1 MRSENEWQ
9 RGGTERDES
18 RGGRVAAGSTDTAAD
33 GEAGGMMRGGVLW
46 ERVRVTART
55 TQVALGA
62 GHSPRALSPPP
73 WGGGL
78 RGQAGKQRLRV
89 GWRRQMS
96 VV

>member
-9 RGGTERDES
+9 RGGTGRDES

-33 GEAGGMMRGGVLW
+33 GEAGGMMRGGGLW

-73 WGGGL
+73 WGGGVEGAS
-78 RGQAGKQRLRV
+78 REAKAEDGVAAAE
-89 GWRRQMS
+89 S
-96 VV
+96 